1 MSNSSS
7 NNETSMTP
15 EHAMNEVLEAES
27 NAKHAVDKCAT
38 EAESLLQQAR
48 QKAKQIAE
56 RADERIT
63 RIHQRCSRVVTDQ
76 VGQLQRDQ
84 QQKARDSH
92 SYEVDT
98 ETVDVVVEQIAEM
111 LTTTEEGI
119 E

>member
-1 MSNSSS
+1 MSDSS
-7 NNETSMTP
+7 NNNEASMSA
-15 EHAMNEVLEAES
+15 EHAMNVVLESES
-27 NAKHAVDKCAT
+27 NAKLAVDKCAT
-38 EAESLLQQAR
+38 EADALLQQAR
-48 QKAKQIAE
+48 QKAKLIAE

-111 LTTTEEGI
+111 LTTS
-119 E
+119 

>member
-1 MSNSSS
+1 MSNSS
-7 NNETSMTP
+7 NYNDTSMTA
-15 EHAMNEVLEAES
+15 EHAMNVVLEAED

-38 EAESLLQQAR
+38 EAEAILQQSR
-48 QKAKQIAE
+48 QRAKLIAE

-63 RIHQRCSRVVTDQ
+63 RMHQRCARVVTDK
-76 VGQLQRDQ
+76 VAQLQKEQ

-111 LTTTEEGI
+111 LTTSDEGI
-119 E
+119 